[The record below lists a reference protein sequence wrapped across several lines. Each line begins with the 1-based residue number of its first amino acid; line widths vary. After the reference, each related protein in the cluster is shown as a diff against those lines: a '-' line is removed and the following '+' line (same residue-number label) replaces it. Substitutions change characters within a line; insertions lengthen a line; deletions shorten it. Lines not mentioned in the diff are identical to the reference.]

1 MAGRECN
8 LPTMNRTAA
17 TVTRFCEQIATATG
31 LAADDLR
38 VRAKYLREAGMLP
51 QSGRGR
57 GATPA
62 TTADA
67 AKILLAALGGGMQN
81 RSPQTVAALWQL
93 KYSDSDR
100 LLRFGDDTRREP
112 FQPHPDLERNL
123 ASLNFGALVCFVIDE
138 CRTRGGR
145 EGVLSE
151 IASIHVWQSGE
162 SAMIETKNGIRY
174 WLRRPITAQ
183 SPAAAIA
190 MAPVTMMASL
200 PIVAL
205 ALAAD
210 LTLHPAD
217 LPSNQ
222 PELPLSE
229 TKDAPR
235 PMASGASNS
244 VSRQDGNPVDPQNQS
259 DSATYDESEQER
271 ESGHPSAR
279 QAVSTQGDPYGS
291 IVAFRAAAVA

>member
-1 MAGRECN
+1 
-8 LPTMNRTAA
+8 MNRAAA

-62 TTADA
+62 TTWEAVR
-67 AKILLAALGGGMQN
+67 ILLAALGGGMQN
-81 RSPQTVAALWQL
+81 RSPNMVAAIWQL
-93 KYSDSDR
+93 KYSHSDHVTR
-100 LLRFGDDTRREP
+100 TVNEAGVEITARQDTRLH
-112 FQPHPDLERNL
+112 QDLERNL
-123 ASLNFGALVCFVIDE
+123 SSLNFGALVCFAVDE
-138 CRTRGGR
+138 CRTHGGR
-145 EGVLSE
+145 QGILNEVESL
-151 IASIHVWQSGE
+151 HVWQSGE
-162 SAMIETKNGIRY
+162 CAMIHTRNGTRY
-174 WLRRPITAQ
+174 WYRQPVTAQ
-183 SPAAAIA
+183 SPAVAIA

-200 PIVAL
+200 PAVAL

-210 LTLHPAD
+210 LTLHPSD
-217 LPSNQ
+217 LQSNQ

-244 VSRQDGNPVDPQNQS
+244 VSQQDCNPVDPQENL
-259 DSATYDESEQER
+259 DSAPRADSGQER
-271 ESGHPSAR
+271 ELGHPSAR
-279 QAVSTQGDPYGS
+279 QAVSTQGDPNHGS